1 MDIEAIKLLAAA
13 IAVLPLTGVGLA
25 LGRIFAA
32 YNEAI
37 GRNPNAAE
45 ALNKNFILTF
55 AFTESIGIFA
65 LGISFFILIS

>member
-1 MDIEAIKLLAAA
+1 METEAMKLLAAA

-25 LGRIFAA
+25 LGRIFSS
-32 YNEAI
+32 YNEAL
-37 GRNPNAAE
+37 GRNPNAKD

-65 LGISFFILIS
+65 LGISFFILIQ